1 MNIALSLKSVV
12 HSADRTGCTPA
23 CGAGNRTSYFS
34 DTDRAVS
41 CKRCLK
47 ILADQEERAART
59 AYYAGLSDAQDMDL
73 SQADDRADDVKEEAP
88 AAPACTC
95 PADERAKS
103 GTDNHY
109 IECPQAPAPQP
120 QREADP
126 RTGLPVVTVDDVK
139 YVVGFVQPG
148 DDYSPDYVDFWLVSH
163 AVGFSNIWRAYADS
177 ARGSVARKVWDAQ
190 STLRERNR

>member
-1 MNIALSLKSVV
+1 MNVAISLKSVV
-12 HSADRTGCTPA
+12 HIAGRNGYTPA

-73 SQADDRADDVKEEAP
+73 SQADDVKEET
-88 AAPACTC
+88 PACTC

-109 IECPQAPAPQP
+109 IECPQAPATQP

-190 STLRERNR
+190 SALQERNR

>member
-1 MNIALSLKSVV
+1 MNVAISLKSVV
-12 HSADRTGCTPA
+12 HIAGRTGYTPA

-47 ILADQEERAART
+47 ILADQEEHAART

-73 SQADDRADDVKEEAP
+73 SQADDRADDVKEEG
-88 AAPACTC
+88 PACTC

-109 IECPQAPAPQP
+109 IECPQAPASQP

-126 RTGLPVVTVDDVK
+126 RTGLPVVTVDGTRWT
-139 YVVGFVQPG
+139 VGFVQHHDMG
-148 DDYSPDYVDFWLVSH
+148 YPDFVDFWLTNNSTGPCHVL
-163 AVGFSNIWRAYADS
+163 RAYANS
-177 ARGSVARKVWDAQ
+177 APGSLARSVWDAQ
-190 STLRERNR
+190 SALQERNR

>member
-1 MNIALSLKSVV
+1 MNIALSIKSVV
-12 HSADRTGCTPA
+12 HIAGRNGCTPA

-73 SQADDRADDVKEEAP
+73 SQAEE
-88 AAPACTC
+88 
-95 PADERAKS
+95 
-103 GTDNHY
+103 
-109 IECPQAPAPQP
+109 APAPQP

-126 RTGLPVVTVDDVK
+126 RTGLPVVTVDGTRWT
-139 YVVGFVQPG
+139 VGFVQHHDMG
-148 DDYSPDYVDFWLVSH
+148 YPDFADFWLTDNSTGPCHVL
-163 AVGFSNIWRAYADS
+163 RAYANS
-177 ARGSVARKVWDAQ
+177 APGSLARSVWDAQ
-190 STLRERNR
+190 SALQERNR